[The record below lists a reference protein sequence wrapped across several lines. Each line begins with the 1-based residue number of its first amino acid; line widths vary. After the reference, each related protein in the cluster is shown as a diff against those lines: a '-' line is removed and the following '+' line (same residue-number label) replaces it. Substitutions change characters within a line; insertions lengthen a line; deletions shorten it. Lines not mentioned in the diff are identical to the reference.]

1 MRKVLGATVQRIV
14 VLLSLDFVRL
24 VFFGVLIATPLT
36 WYLLQ
41 RWLQQYAY
49 QTTLDWWVFLTGGT
63 LAILIAV
70 LTIGYHTMRAALRN
84 PVEALRYE

>member
-49 QTTLDWWVFLTGGT
+49 QTTLDRWVFLTGGT